1 MTIVNFV
8 HIMLN
13 GEGHEVPAGS
23 TVADLVRL
31 MELDRRRV
39 AVEVNR
45 EIVSREAYAERSLHE
60 GDVLEIVHFVG
71 GG

>member
-1 MTIVNFV
+1 MSIVIPV

-13 GEGHEVPAGS
+13 GEDHEVPQGT
-23 TVADLVRL
+23 TVVDLVHSL
-31 MELDRRRV
+31 ELDRRRV
-39 AVEVNR
+39 AVEINR
-45 EIVSREAYAERSLHE
+45 EILAREAYAERPLHE